1 MIIIMMYS
9 ACPWEKG
16 CYFLSH
22 NVDKL
27 QFDVNKRKGIEK
39 SCSREP
45 EPEFFLVFIVQ
56 VHVLFQDCINLSP

>member
-1 MIIIMMYS
+1 MFGS

-27 QFDVNKRKGIEK
+27 QFDVNKRKGTEIGE
-39 SCSREP
+39 RERDNQ
-45 EPEFFLVFIVQ
+45 LVFTVQ
-56 VHVLFQDCINLSP
+56 VHVLFQDY